1 MIRQKQTGLPM
12 LESDNKK
19 IKKSSNFIN
28 QKTIDKVSKIMEYTN
43 DELNIL
49 TYELALQYDN
59 RSYCEYYLSL
69 LKSKH
74 NFIFSFFNNNDY
86 NSKIIKIDIFF
97 IGFSINYT
105 VNALFFNDDTMH
117 NIYIQNGSFDLE
129 YLLPKIIYSSLIST
143 LLNAL
148 LKLLAL
154 SNSAIIKLKEDKNKN
169 DVNKRGENLKS
180 NLRIKF
186 ILYFIISFILLLFF
200 WYYISMFGA
209 IYRNTQLHLLKDTL
223 ISFGLSML
231 YPFAIYL
238 LPGFL
243 RIPALANKN
252 KKRNYLYNISKI
264 LQIV

>member
-1 MIRQKQTGLPM
+1 
-12 LESDNKK
+12 
-19 IKKSSNFIN
+19 
-28 QKTIDKVSKIMEYTN
+28 
-43 DELNIL
+43 
-49 TYELALQYDN
+49 
-59 RSYCEYYLSL
+59 
-69 LKSKH
+69 
-74 NFIFSFFNNNDY
+74 
-86 NSKIIKIDIFF
+86 
-97 IGFSINYT
+97 
-105 VNALFFNDDTMH
+105 MH
-117 NIYIQNGSFDLE
+117 NIYIKNGAFDLE
-129 YLLPKIIYSSLIST
+129 YLLPKIIYSSLISI

-169 DVNKRGENLKS
+169 DVNKRGESLKN

-186 ILYFIISFILLLFF
+186 VLYFIISFILLLFI

-223 ISFGLSML
+223 ISFGLSLL

-238 LPGFL
+238 LPGFF